1 MHPDKVPSE
10 NPSKD
15 EHVDSAERK
24 TSETNPS
31 KAGQSFKYRVMKLYS
46 ADTANRQKS
55 AKQAN
60 NIYDFRAKNAFPAV
74 FF

>member
-10 NPSKD
+10 YPSKD
-15 EHVDSAERK
+15 KHVDSAERE

-31 KAGQSFKYRVMKLYS
+31 KAGQSFKDSVMKLYAS
-46 ADTANRQKS
+46 DTAKRQKS

-60 NIYDFRAKNAFPAV
+60 NIYNFRAKNAFPAV